1 MGVNY
6 CIRLILGDGFRVHVR
21 GGDPRLSARDHR
33 VPRRSHRCPTE
44 EDRRIFDFIAISFR
58 FPFFLN
64 FFEFL
69 QAISLSN

>member
-1 MGVNY
+1 M
-6 CIRLILGDGFRVHVR
+6 HVR

-44 EDRRIFDFIAISFR
+44 EDRRIFDFIAKFR
-58 FPFFLN
+58 FAFLFFLN